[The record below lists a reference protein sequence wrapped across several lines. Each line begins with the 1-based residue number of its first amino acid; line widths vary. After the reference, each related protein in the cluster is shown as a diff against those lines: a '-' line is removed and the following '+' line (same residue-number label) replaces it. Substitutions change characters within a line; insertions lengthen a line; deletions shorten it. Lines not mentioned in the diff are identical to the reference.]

1 VETGADGRTF
11 LYVDL
16 WQRFAD
22 GWYDALLAFDREHR
36 LVALNLPAA
45 RLFGAQAPVDLAG
58 RRLREFSARAA
69 DVIDPL
75 LGRAFLEGRVFSSGL
90 LPFEGDD
97 RYTLVTNRLP
107 GQDVVGVNLH
117 READGTWPS
126 DADWLRRELQ
136 FAQRL
141 LQAYTD
147 NTSLGFVRWAA
158 DHRIVE
164 WSARAEAIFGW
175 RPDEVC
181 GKTFAEIGLVYG
193 DDTGGVLRA
202 VHELL
207 AGSGTSI
214 NEHRNVTRDGRLINC
229 RWFSSTIPVDGTVQV
244 VSLIDDVSDLVAT
257 RASALESEER
267 FRSLFEES
275 PDAML
280 ALSLD
285 GVVTRANAAAIRER
299 RGGASLIGCSV
310 AELIADADVRDAR
323 EVFYRATAGRA
334 SSIEVD
340 ALRADGT
347 RYPVLATMI
356 PLFFRN
362 EIAGVHLLF
371 RDLSAIRFAERAV
384 AEQNDRLRELYLV
397 AAGANATAE
406 NQIAAT
412 IDAGCRLLR
421 MTSGAIYDAEADR
434 TIAMVGVG
442 IPRKLARLS
451 LATDGALALEDLV
464 GLRDLSAPEP
474 GETAPLAYIG
484 TAIEV
489 AGARYGAL
497 SFAAERPREVPFTAS
512 DRDLV
517 RLMGA
522 LVGSA
527 IERSRSRARL
537 KHLAYNDQLTTLPNR
552 TWFTERLRDELNRAR
567 DGHARVA
574 VMFLDLDRFKDIND
588 TLGHALGDRLLRS
601 IGDRLTAV
609 VAGDGLVA
617 RMGGDEFIVLIPG
630 DPTTARLDTLA
641 QRIVAAIDQPL
652 TIDGHEQFVT
662 TSIGIA
668 VYPDDGDDV
677 DELVKN
683 ADVAMYRAKERGR
696 NTHQF
701 FNPALG
707 ASLQTRIAQ
716 EKLLRKALDRD
727 EFVIHYQPQFDI
739 TGERVVALEALVR
752 WQHPE
757 LGLVQPDDFIPNAEM
772 SGLIVALGEWVLETA
787 CNQLRLW
794 QRQVPELRLAVNL
807 SGRQFHQPSLAAKV
821 RDVLDRTGI
830 QPGHLEVEITES
842 VAMSDAALSVQIL
855 EELGRIGIRRAVDD
869 FGTGYSSLGYL
880 RRFRLDCLK
889 VDKSFVRDILVEP
902 EDATIVRTVI
912 AMAHSLGLEVCA
924 EGVETIEQLAFLR
937 QERCDRVQGFLFA
950 RPMTVEQVGV
960 FLAGRGIATPV
971 G

>member
-1 VETGADGRTF
+1 MTSTG
-11 LYVDL
+11 
-16 WQRFAD
+16 
-22 GWYDALLAFDREHR
+22 
-36 LVALNLPAA
+36 
-45 RLFGAQAPVDLAG
+45 
-58 RRLREFSARAA
+58 
-69 DVIDPL
+69 
-75 LGRAFLEGRVFSSGL
+75 
-90 LPFEGDD
+90 
-97 RYTLVTNRLP
+97 
-107 GQDVVGVNLH
+107 
-117 READGTWPS
+117 
-126 DADWLRRELQ
+126 DADRLRRELQ

-147 NTSLGFVRWAA
+147 STSLGFVRWDAGY
-158 DHRIVE
+158 RIVE

-175 RPDEVC
+175 RSDEVC
-181 GKTFAEIGLVYG
+181 GKTFAEIGLVYPE
-193 DDTGGVLRA
+193 DTRGVLRA
-202 VHELL
+202 VDELL

-214 NEHRNVTRDGRLINC
+214 NEHRDVTRDGRLINC
-229 RWFSSTIPVDGTVQV
+229 RWFSSVIPVDGTVQV

-267 FRSLFEES
+267 FRSLFDQS

-285 GVVTRANAAAIRER
+285 GVVTRANSAAT
-299 RGGASLIGCSV
+299 RGLRGKALAGRSV
-310 AELIADADVRDAR
+310 DELFAHADVRDAR

-334 SSIEVD
+334 SSIEVG

-347 RYPVLATMI
+347 HYPVLATMI
-356 PLFFRN
+356 PLFFRS

-371 RDLSAIRFAERAV
+371 RDLSAIRQAERAV

-397 AAGANATAE
+397 AAAANATAE

-474 GETAPLAYIG
+474 GEDAPLSYIG

-497 SFAAERPREVPFTAS
+497 SFAAALPRELPFTAS

-517 RLMGA
+517 QLMGA

-537 KHLAYNDQLTTLPNR
+537 KNLAYNDQLTTLPNR
-552 TWFTERLRDELNRAR
+552 TWFTERLRDELDRAR
-567 DGHARVA
+567 DGRARVA

-609 VAGDGLVA
+609 VGGDGLVA

-668 VYPDDGDDV
+668 VYPDDGSDV

-701 FNPALG
+701 FNPSLG

-716 EKLLRKALDRD
+716 EKLLRKALDRN

-752 WQHPE
+752 WEHPQ
-757 LGLVQPDDFIPNAEM
+757 LGLVQPDEFIPNAEM

-787 CNQLRLW
+787 CGQLRVW
-794 QRQVPELRLAVNL
+794 QQRVPELRLAVNL

-821 RDVLDRTGI
+821 RDVLERTGI

-950 RPMTVEQVGV
+950 RPMTVAAMDL
-960 FLAGRGIATPV
+960 FLAARGIAAPV